1 MIEIKLQTNIIPND
15 PCMACPPRP
24 KVDVFIEGFNQLC
37 EACGMNNI
45 TTKMLNDIGV
55 KIPTVLKFDDGTSVG
70 ISRLFDECG
79 FKILENTI

>member
-15 PCMACPPRP
+15 PCMACMPRSNAEI
-24 KVDVFIEGFNQLC
+24 FIDGFNQLC

-45 TTKMLNDIGV
+45 TIHKLMHNDEI
-55 KIPTVLKFDDGTSVG
+55 KIPTLLKFDDGTSIG

-79 FKILENTI
+79 FKILET